1 MFAFNTP
8 AWEECLSIL
17 ITCIQM
23 FNLQWSSV
31 TINQSSIY
39 IYIQWSIIVHHP
51 PSYHHQTSV
60 NNTSIRLNLTKHT
73 WAHYFC
79 LTLHLCSDAC
89 SMGFLT
95 RDQTA
100 INSPCCSSCPASDKI
115 SRHTTP
121 RRPDVSDPEAKKMFK
136 ISWLFM
142 HTKPRPKK
150 GDHSPHMRPAQA
162 SLAQQERSAWRGSS
176 WSQCTRSS
184 TNFSAKRCWEMCWK
198 DWT

>member
-121 RRPDVSDPEAKKMFK
+121 RRPDVSDPEAKKIDFSC
-136 ISWLFM
+136 IQS
-142 HTKPRPKK
+142 HVPRREITVPTCAQLRLHWHSKSAQHGAGRLEVSAHGAVQTSLPKGVEK
-150 GDHSPHMRPAQA
+150 CVGKT
-162 SLAQQERSAWRGSS
+162 EY
-176 WSQCTRSS
+176 
-184 TNFSAKRCWEMCWK
+184 K
-198 DWT
+198 